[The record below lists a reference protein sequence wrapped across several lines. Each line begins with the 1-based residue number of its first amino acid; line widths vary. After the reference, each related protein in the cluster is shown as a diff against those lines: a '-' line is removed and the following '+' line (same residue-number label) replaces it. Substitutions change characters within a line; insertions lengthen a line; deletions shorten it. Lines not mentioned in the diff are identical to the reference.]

1 MGKSCGNHGKIMG
14 IFGRFR
20 KGFLEAKRSQFWG
33 RKNTT
38 WQYVQC
44 LPLMALITFSYT
56 AIHPKSTQK
65 EVPSQVLTNSG
76 STSAQGICN
85 LSKWGLTDQAWYY
98 EILWM
103 DCLKGKLSKWVFLC
117 LSLASNIKIRLF
129 SILEN
134 IKTSACDL
142 QGDLH
147 RSSRLK
153 ILIQRSDMKWLQTKL
168 DQSKVQRQ
176 INRAMW
182 GLWIICGSH
191 LSQNIGVAK
200 QGGNQQVQHSGR
212 EGGIQK
218 K

>member
-1 MGKSCGNHGKIMG
+1 MSHRGCSLKRWRPGVNPSWEAWENHGEIMGKLGNHVEIMGKSCGNHGKIMG

-85 LSKWGLTDQAWYY
+85 LSKWGLTDQA
-98 EILWM
+98 
-103 DCLKGKLSKWVFLC
+103 
-117 LSLASNIKIRLF
+117 
-129 SILEN
+129 
-134 IKTSACDL
+134 
-142 QGDLH
+142 
-147 RSSRLK
+147 
-153 ILIQRSDMKWLQTKL
+153 
-168 DQSKVQRQ
+168 
-176 INRAMW
+176 
-182 GLWIICGSH
+182 
-191 LSQNIGVAK
+191 
-200 QGGNQQVQHSGR
+200 
-212 EGGIQK
+212 
-218 K
+218 

>member
-1 MGKSCGNHGKIMG
+1 MRTKNTWVSRPALPNVAPWLQLEALAAWGESVMGSMGKSWGNHGEIRKPCGNHGKIMG

-85 LSKWGLTDQAWYY
+85 LSKWGLTDQA
-98 EILWM
+98 
-103 DCLKGKLSKWVFLC
+103 
-117 LSLASNIKIRLF
+117 
-129 SILEN
+129 
-134 IKTSACDL
+134 
-142 QGDLH
+142 
-147 RSSRLK
+147 
-153 ILIQRSDMKWLQTKL
+153 
-168 DQSKVQRQ
+168 
-176 INRAMW
+176 
-182 GLWIICGSH
+182 
-191 LSQNIGVAK
+191 
-200 QGGNQQVQHSGR
+200 
-212 EGGIQK
+212 
-218 K
+218 